1 MGQHLDNHEEEQV
14 TGRPKYDREQEKS
27 CTCGHDHEASDH
39 DHEASD
45 HDHEVSDHDHEV
57 SGHDHEASDHVHSDD
72 CECGHEHG
80 SEDLNVKKELLFII
94 PAMLLMVGGIV
105 YHTLVNPPDYN
116 VAEYVIFLLAYLLAG
131 WGILWTAVKN
141 MVHGRIFDEYFLM
154 TVATVAAI
162 AIGELPEAVGV
173 MLFFRVGEFFQDL
186 SILRS
191 RRSIKALMQVRP
203 DYANLV
209 TDEGLTTV
217 NPEAVGVGATIIVRP
232 GEKVPLDGEVIEG
245 DSMLDTST
253 LTGESV
259 PRGVHSG
266 DVVLAGCING
276 HGLLT
281 VRVTKKFGESSVAK
295 ILELVEHAA
304 EKKARTEKFITRFA
318 RYYTPIVVGTAV
330 MVATIAPIVT
340 GDPFGD
346 WIYRAAVLLVISCP
360 CALVISIPMGYFGGI
375 GGASRRGILIK
386 GAQYL
391 DVLAKVK
398 IAVFDKTG
406 TLTKGVFKVNSV
418 VPAGNYSAT
427 ELLHLAHQAEVHS
440 NHPIAKSIIAACEC
454 GTVPSDV
461 TDYCVIPGSGVSVR
475 IGDRSIVACNDA
487 LLHQRGISHEVC
499 DVDGTGVHLVV
510 DDIYVGHIVITDEIR
525 PDAAEAVSQLR
536 QEGVRRVMML
546 TGDSDVVAAR
556 VAANLGLDDYHA
568 ELLPEEKVEA
578 VDDLEAQRAPDE
590 RIAVVGDGIN
600 DAPVLARADV
610 GVAMGGLGSDAA
622 MESADV
628 VIMTDH
634 PSKLVEAIQ
643 IGKRTRRIVWQNIVF
658 ALGIKALFIGFGIA
672 GMASLWMAVFADV
685 GVALIAIANASRALR
700 K

>member
-1 MGQHLDNHEEEQV
+1 MSQHYDNRKQEQV
-14 TGRPKYDREQEKS
+14 AGYPKYDREHEES
-27 CTCGHDHEASDH
+27 CTC
-39 DHEASD
+39 D
-45 HDHEVSDHDHEV
+45 HDHEVSDH
-57 SGHDHEASDHVHSDD
+57 
-72 CECGHEHG
+72 EHG
-80 SEDLNVKKELLFII
+80 SEGLNNKKELSFII

-105 YHTLVNPPDYN
+105 YHTLVNPPDYD
-116 VAEYVIFLLAYLLAG
+116 VLEYVIFLVAYLLAG
-131 WGILWTAVKN
+131 WGILWTAAKN
-141 MVHGRIFDEYFLM
+141 MVHGRLFNEYFLM
-154 TVATVAAI
+154 SMATIAAI

-173 MLFFRVGEFFQDL
+173 MLFFTVGEFFQNL
-186 SILRS
+186 SILRA
-191 RRSIKALMQVRP
+191 RRSIKTLMQVRP

-209 TDEGLTTV
+209 TDEGLTMV
-217 NPEAVGVGATIIVRP
+217 NPEAVGVGATIVVRP
-232 GEKVPLDGEVIEG
+232 GEKVPLDGEVVEG

-259 PRGVHSG
+259 PRGVHRG
-266 DVVLAGCING
+266 DAVLAGCING

-295 ILELVEHAA
+295 ILELVEHAS

-398 IAVFDKTG
+398 TVVFDKTG
-406 TLTKGVFKVNSV
+406 TLTKGVFKVTSV
-418 VPAGNYSAT
+418 VTAGTHSAT

-461 TDYCVIPGSGVSVR
+461 TDYCVIPGRGVSVR
-475 IGDRSIVACNDA
+475 IGGYSIVACNDA
-487 LLHQRGISHEVC
+487 LLHHRDISHEVC

-510 DDIYVGHIVITDEIR
+510 DDIYRGHIVITDEIR

-546 TGDSDVVAAR
+546 TGDSEDVAAR
-556 VAANLGLDDYHA
+556 VAAKLGLDDYHA
-568 ELLPEEKVEA
+568 ELLPEEKVKTVA
-578 VDDLEAQRAPDE
+578 DLDTQHAPDE
-590 RIAVVGDGIN
+590 RVAVVGDGIN

-622 MESADV
+622 IESADV

-634 PSKLVEAIQ
+634 PSKLAEAIR
-643 IGKRTRRIVWQNIVF
+643 IGKRTHRIVWQNIGF

-685 GVALIAIANASRALR
+685 GVALLAIANASRALR
-700 K
+700 Q